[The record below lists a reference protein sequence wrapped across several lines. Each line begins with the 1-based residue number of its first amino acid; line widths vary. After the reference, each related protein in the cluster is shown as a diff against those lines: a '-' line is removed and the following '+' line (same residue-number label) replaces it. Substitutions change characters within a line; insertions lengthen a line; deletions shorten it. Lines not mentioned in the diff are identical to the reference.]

1 MRPSPSTPIAPSSP
15 PRLAS
20 PHAAAMVAA
29 LGKEVASGTPSA
41 QGRGSNV
48 GQSDSRQ
55 LARYLQPVLS
65 PPPSPPPGPGST
77 GHDGSA
83 QKSESGHTEWHD
95 ARLLLRSSSAL
106 TSAGRAAA
114 SNAAPPAGIQQTS
127 APEERP
133 AASAPSIP
141 LELPSGGCFADCAS
155 CQCAGQLGELRE
167 RLGEVLSGPILRL
180 LVSLYQVLRPIG
192 AVFVVRWPPMYTEL
206 LDKIGARRRQLEHRS
221 ASCTLLLTCSHRACI
236 GAIEFEFVNLDMMPL
251 GCVVR
256 LNAHHGFVLRTA
268 GPLAFIGLLALFA
281 QISKRKW
288 QQAERASRGHEPQA
302 RRARSRADFFETS
315 IFLLLFLIY
324 PSTSSA
330 IFNFFLC
337 DRIEDGQRLLSTDYS
352 IHCESPEHLTMRLYA
367 FLMLGLYPFGTPLL
381 YLYCFKR
388 HGRELAALQN
398 REQQRNA
405 VGDDAWYGSYADEL
419 ESRAAG
425 LPPRHSAPR
434 LSSWTTQGDDTH
446 GDVGPAAKTAEA
458 DEKEQRKQ
466 ELAAL
471 PVYIRKMI
479 GPYEFRCYYFE
490 IFECVR
496 KATPLRLEPADQ
508 QSSRTRRE
516 NLSRPLLPAL
526 SLPVTALSDLS
537 YRASRLLSVGRGG

>member
-48 GQSDSRQ
+48 GKSDSRP

-83 QKSESGHTEWHD
+83 QKSESGHTGWHD
-95 ARLLLRSSSAL
+95 ARLLLRSSSEFA
-106 TSAGRAAA
+106 SAGRAAA

-127 APEERP
+127 APEEEP
-133 AASAPSIP
+133 AAFQQTSPPEGPSAPSIP

-155 CQCAGQLGELRE
+155 GQCAGQLGELRE
-167 RLGEVLSGPILRL
+167 RLGEALSGPILRL

-221 ASCTLLLTCSHRACI
+221 ANCTLLLTCSHRACT

-256 LNAHHGFVLRTA
+256 LNAHHSFVLRTA

-288 QQAERASRGHEPQA
+288 QQAYPVDAEPASHGC
-302 RRARSRADFFETS
+302 
-315 IFLLLFLIY
+315 IGCL
-324 PSTSSA
+324 
-330 IFNFFLC
+330 
-337 DRIEDGQRLLSTDYS
+337 
-352 IHCESPEHLTMRLYA
+352 
-367 FLMLGLYPFGTPLL
+367 
-381 YLYCFKR
+381 R
-388 HGRELAALQN
+388 H
-398 REQQRNA
+398 
-405 VGDDAWYGSYADEL
+405 
-419 ESRAAG
+419 
-425 LPPRHSAPR
+425 RHSEDP
-434 LSSWTTQGDDTH
+434 SH
-446 GDVGPAAKTAEA
+446 
-458 DEKEQRKQ
+458 
-466 ELAAL
+466 
-471 PVYIRKMI
+471 
-479 GPYEFRCYYFE
+479 
-490 IFECVR
+490 
-496 KATPLRLEPADQ
+496 
-508 QSSRTRRE
+508 TRVEGVCRF
-516 NLSRPLLPAL
+516 SHI
-526 SLPVTALSDLS
+526 
-537 YRASRLLSVGRGG
+537 